1 MHAAGAILK
10 AGYALSQP
18 DEKTEPVSHFPGHMG
33 LARTELGLPGKRLR
47 FTWFSPEWG
56 GAWKRLLCFNVE
68 T

>member
-10 AGYALSQP
+10 AGYALSQA

-47 FTWFSPEWG
+47 FLGFLQSGMGLGKDCCVST
-56 GAWKRLLCFNVE
+56 
-68 T
+68 